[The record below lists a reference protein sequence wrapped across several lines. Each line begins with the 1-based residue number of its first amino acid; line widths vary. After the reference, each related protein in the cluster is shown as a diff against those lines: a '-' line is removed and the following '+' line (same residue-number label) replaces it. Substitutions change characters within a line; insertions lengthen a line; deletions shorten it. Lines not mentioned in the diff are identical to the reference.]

1 MTGGCSMTHG
11 QRVLEAQ
18 RIAYQMLTR
27 VEHDQVLESL
37 DMDATDEDAEAIRFM
52 ICTATLTVR

>member
-1 MTGGCSMTHG
+1 MTHG

-37 DMDATDEDAEAIRFM
+37 DMGATDEDAEAIRFM